1 MNLFN
6 SPILDIS
13 LTLVFIYF
21 MLGLIVSSL
30 NEIAM
35 SFLKKRQEFLKEAI
49 NGLLFD
55 EHWKGISTQ
64 LINSPFIQS
73 LKKRDDHFPA
83 YIPSR
88 SFAQAMIDVIRN
100 NKDTELTVK
109 KIREELIGEN
119 SPIKGETKKLLLGLL
134 DQAENDFSKF
144 QSGLEV
150 FYDDAMDRANGWYK
164 KYVRTW
170 IFCIS
175 ITLCALLNVDS
186 ILITKRLWQDPSLA
200 KQSADLI
207 QENMKNIGIDS
218 TRNFAV
224 IKTDASTDTMGLV
237 SIDNSNVDEAMNKSA
252 TSNLKKN
259 VNNIKVT
266 TAIIKELPIPIG
278 WGKGNYPLT
287 FWGWF
292 PKLFG
297 WLLTAFALMLGA
309 PFWFDLLN
317 KIVNLRSTG
326 KKPLKGEEDPSLTK
340 K

>member
-6 SPILDIS
+6 SPILDIA

-30 NEIAM
+30 NEIVM
-35 SFLKKRQEFLKEAI
+35 SFLKKRQAFLKEAI
-49 NGLLFD
+49 SELLFD

-73 LKKRDDHFPA
+73 LKKKNDHFPA

-109 KIREELIGEN
+109 KIREELTGDN
-119 SPIKGETKKLLLGLL
+119 SPIKGEAKKMLLGLL

-144 QSGLEV
+144 QSGLER

-164 KYVRTW
+164 KYVRVW

-175 ITLCALLNVDS
+175 ISLCILLNVDS
-186 ILITKRLWQDPSLA
+186 ILITKRLWQDPAIA
-200 KQSADLI
+200 KQSADLV
-207 QENMKNIGIDS
+207 QENMKNISMDS
-218 TRNFAV
+218 TKKFAV
-224 IKTDASTDTMGLV
+224 IKTDAGTDTMGLV
-237 SIDNSNVDEAMNKSA
+237 TIDNNNVDAAMNKTA
-252 TSNLKKN
+252 TASLKKN
-259 VNNIKVT
+259 VKNIKVT
-266 TAIIKELPIPIG
+266 TAVIKELPIPIG
-278 WGKGNYPLT
+278 WGKGNYPVT

-317 KIVNLRSTG
+317 KIVNLRSVG
-326 KKPLKGEEDPSLTK
+326 KKPLKSEDDPSLTNK
-340 K
+340 